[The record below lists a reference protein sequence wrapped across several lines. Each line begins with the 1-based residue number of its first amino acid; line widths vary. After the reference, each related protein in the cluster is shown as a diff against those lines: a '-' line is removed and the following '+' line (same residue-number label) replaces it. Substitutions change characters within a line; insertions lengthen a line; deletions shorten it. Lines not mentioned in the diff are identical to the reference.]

1 MVDNG
6 SPPSPALAP
15 ASAKARAKFGG
26 GGIGVDFIDIL
37 FGLVVTAIFMAF
49 LTVTKREY
57 ATWVNLALALII
69 VVFSWIGYH
78 VARERSPRPASFDF
92 LPLTQ
97 LFVDVIIVAVY
108 LAFVQEVVHTKK
120 VAAGI
125 GHVISIRPEAITIV
139 VIFALYTLWDIEQ
152 VGLARGKRKRRARA
166 TLHRNRGLFA
176 LTVFAGYSAIVVFAW
191 RPGSNAA
198 VITADLIYI
207 ALLYGY
213 RVLQAFDR
221 KDSKPSLV
229 RMVETVPLLRARP
242 TQ

>member
-6 SPPSPALAP
+6 SPPSPAP
-15 ASAKARAKFGG
+15 ASAKARAESGG
-26 GGIGVDFIDIL
+26 DGVGVDFIDIL

-49 LTVTKREY
+49 LSVTKREY
-57 ATWVNLALALII
+57 ATWANLALALII

-78 VARERSPRPASFDF
+78 VAKKHSPRPASFDF
-92 LPLTQ
+92 LPVTQ

-139 VIFALYTLWDIEQ
+139 VIFALYTLWDFEQ
-152 VGLARGKRKRRARA
+152 VGLARGEEKPKARA

-176 LTVFAGYSAIVVFAW
+176 LMVIAGYSAIVVFAW

-198 VITADLIYI
+198 VVAADLIYV

-213 RVLQAFDR
+213 RVLQGFDR
-221 KDSKPSLV
+221 DKSKPSLV
-229 RMVETVPLLRARP
+229 SLVETVPLLRARP